1 MDAQEQP
8 DSEDTIQG
16 AHHVSLDEV
25 TEDGQKESAP
35 VGSGGDSSSD
45 SSVEVVGV
53 SVPDAPVQAS
63 VGGAAVVEC
72 PAEDVLVK
80 PQPDEDVISVD
91 DDVGIPDETPMIK
104 LEGRLSTVKEE
115 VVLEDSQETSHLKPE
130 TSLPSDLQVLKP
142 SFTST
147 PEVQSPSRSR
157 MEIDLTVNEDPVE
170 REAPFSVDQ
179 GKTYMADQV
188 RRWEQVTLEFV
199 MSPTI
204 EYTWPHPNPD
214 FKSWY
219 AAVVRTSEYAECRW
233 LAGRKRGF
241 PNGASLAPNA
251 VVDFTSVE
259 VYLKDLSPRECV
271 AVLQT
276 MFFDVGFRFRNLIP
290 EWFRAH
296 ASQVDRSLVRAVAE
310 DLQHLLT
317 MELLEWREVT
327 SGVPSPMLSPLDV
340 RALTDTVE
348 DMKPEDAEGDSLM
361 PSYEAGL
368 LGSECVERLKKAG
381 VRVTRSPAI
390 LDTDQRCLDRPP
402 LDPKSPTSADP
413 WSRSRPGRCRLPHH
427 SGLWEEQRRLT
438 CRTLSLPHPEWFSL
452 LKAALR
458 KSTGTWVSK

>member
-1 MDAQEQP
+1 KLRAHAKKVDAVEGAKERQ
-8 DSEDTIQG
+8 DSR
-16 AHHVSLDEV
+16 
-25 TEDGQKESAP
+25 
-35 VGSGGDSSSD
+35 
-45 SSVEVVGV
+45 VEL
-53 SVPDAPVQAS
+53 AS

-72 PAEDVLVK
+72 PAEEALVK
-80 PQPDEDVISVD
+80 PRLDEDVISVD
-91 DDVGIPDETPMIK
+91 DDAEEKMIPDETPTIK
-104 LEGRLSTVKEE
+104 LEGPLSTVKEE

-130 TSLPSDLQVLKP
+130 SSPPSDPQVLKS

-147 PEVQSPSRSR
+147 PEAQSPSRSR

-170 REAPFSVDQ
+170 CEALFSVDQ
-179 GKTYMADQV
+179 GKTYVADQV
-188 RRWEQVTLEFV
+188 RRCEQVTLEFV

-219 AAVVRTSEYAECRW
+219 AAVVRTSEYVATRMSM
-233 LAGRKRGF
+233 
-241 PNGASLAPNA
+241 ASRSEAWISEWSLVRLAPNA

-310 DLQHLLT
+310 DLQHLLA

-327 SGVPSPMLSPLDV
+327 SGVPSRMLSPLDV

-361 PSYEAGL
+361 SSYEAGL
-368 LGSECVERLKKAG
+368 LGSECVEWLKKAG
-381 VRVTRSPAI
+381 VRVTR
-390 LDTDQRCLDRPP
+390 
-402 LDPKSPTSADP
+402 
-413 WSRSRPGRCRLPHH
+413 
-427 SGLWEEQRRLT
+427 
-438 CRTLSLPHPEWFSL
+438 
-452 LKAALR
+452 R
-458 KSTGTWVSK
+458 KSCKFVAWRARANAAPILAATSSLDSGDEFSHVIRDVCSGESKHCDPE